1 MILKGLTAKE
11 AEERLRKN
19 GANKLSEK
27 KKTSPLLIFAGQF
40 KDAMVMILLAATV
53 ISIVMGELYDAI
65 TIIVIVILNAL
76 LGFIQEYRTEKT
88 IEALKRIAAPTA
100 HVYRDGK
107 IQSVETERLV
117 TGDVI
122 VLEAGDK
129 IPADCRMLSGMAVEC
144 DESMLTGE
152 SIPVSKAVSAISGNS
167 LNQKGALYMGTI
179 MTKGHCEAEVIATG
193 KATQMGMV
201 SGMLT
206 EIEEERTPLQKRLG
220 ELGRIIGISCIVI
233 CIIVSLCGILRGY
246 EVFDMLFM
254 GISLAVAAI
263 PEGLP
268 ATVTI
273 CLALAVRRIYK
284 QRALVNKL
292 HSVETL
298 GCTNVICTDKTG
310 TLTMNKMTVMQVY
323 TNESLHESVRISK
336 ASQADLLLLKCARL
350 CNNAVLDHKQCSGD
364 PTEVALLDLARKNQV
379 DTSAYR
385 RISETP
391 FDSNSRF
398 MEVVVQGAD
407 GKRTAFMKGAPDVVL
422 GKCTHIQ
429 TDSGVRHIT
438 FADKKSINE
447 ALEIMTG
454 KALRTLAYA
463 YRADGGDYV
472 FIGITGMND
481 PLRPEIKLA
490 VKKCHRAGIKIV
502 MLTGDHRNTALE
514 ISKQAGIFRHG
525 NEIYTGAELEAM
537 SDEELD
543 KRLKN
548 IAVFARV
555 SPADK
560 LRIVRAFKK
569 QGAVVAMTGDGVND
583 APAVKEA
590 SIGVAMGLQGTDVT
604 KEAAQIVLL
613 DDNFATLVSAV
624 EQGRTIYGNIRKFI
638 RYMLSCNIGE
648 VFTMLFAMLLGM
660 PVVLLPIQLLLINL
674 VTDGLPAI
682 ALGMEPAEEKI
693 MDMPPR
699 RSEESIFA
707 GGMLFRIVMR
717 GLFIGICTLAA
728 FAVIYKCDGDLAAA
742 RTSALGTL
750 GLSQLI
756 FVFECKDETRGIFNT
771 CYKNNV
777 KLIFA
782 VLASLGLM
790 LIAVFSGWLSPVF
803 QTKVLDIGDVIATVG
818 FSAAIPIMAGFI
830 KLLNRQRN

>member
-1 MILKGLTAKE
+1 MKGLTTRE
-11 AEERLRKN
+11 AEERFRKN

-27 KKTSPLLIFAGQF
+27 KKASPLLIFAGQF
-40 KDAMVMILLAATV
+40 KDAMVMILLAATT
-53 ISIVMGELYDAI
+53 ISLVMGEIYDAI

-88 IEALKRIAAPTA
+88 IEVLKRIAAPTA
-100 HVYRDGK
+100 HAYRDGK
-107 IQSVETERLV
+107 IVSLETEKLV
-117 TGDVI
+117 VGDVV

-129 IPADCRMLSGMAVEC
+129 IPADCKLLSGMAVEC
-144 DESMLTGE
+144 DEAILTGE
-152 SIPVSKAVSAISGNS
+152 SVPVCKYVSEIDGNA
-167 LNQKGALYMGTI
+167 LNQRGALYMGTI
-179 MTKGHCEAEVIATG
+179 LTKGHCEGVVIATG

-206 EIEEERTPLQKRLG
+206 DIEEDRTPLQKRLG
-220 ELGRIIGISCIVI
+220 ELGKIIGISCIVI

-323 TNESLHESVRISK
+323 TDNSLHEAARVSK
-336 ASQADLLLLKCARL
+336 SSKSDLLLLQCAKL
-350 CNNAVLDHKQCSGD
+350 CNNAVLDAKQGD
-364 PTEVALLDLARKNQV
+364 PTEIALLDLARKNEL
-379 DTSAYR
+379 DTSKFM
-385 RISETP
+385 RISEVP

-398 MEVVVQGAD
+398 MEVIVQGAD
-407 GKRTAFMKGAPDVVL
+407 GQRTHFMKGAPDVIIQ
-422 GKCTHIQ
+422 KCSQIQ
-429 TDSGVRHIT
+429 TNNGVRHIT
-438 FADKKSINE
+438 FADKKAINE

-463 YRADGGDYV
+463 YKNAGGDYIY
-472 FIGITGMND
+472 IGLTGMND

-490 VKKCHRAGIKIV
+490 VKKCRDAGIRVV
-502 MLTGDHRNTALE
+502 MLTGDHKNTALE
-514 ISKQAGIFRHG
+514 IAKQAGIFRSG
-525 NEIYTGAELEAM
+525 NEICTGTELIKM
-537 SDEELD
+537 SDEQLD
-543 KRLKN
+543 KCIGN
-548 IAVFARV
+548 ITVFARV

-560 LRIVRAFKK
+560 LRIVRSFKRK
-569 QGAVVAMTGDGVND
+569 GDVVAMTGDGVND

-682 ALGMEPAEEKI
+682 ALGMEPAEENI
-693 MDMPPR
+693 MNMPPR
-699 RSEESIFA
+699 KANESIFA
-707 GGMLFRIVMR
+707 GGMLFRIVLR
-717 GLFIGICTLAA
+717 GLLIGICTLGA
-728 FAVIYKCDGDLAAA
+728 FALVHEHGDLTAA
-742 RTSALGTL
+742 RTAALATL
-750 GLSQLI
+750 GISQLI
-756 FVFECKDETRGIFNT
+756 FVFECKNERRGIFNAH
-771 CYKNNV
+771 YSNNI
-777 KLIFA
+777 KLILA
-782 VLASLGLM
+782 VLVSLAIM
-790 LIAVFSGWLSPVF
+790 LVSVFSGWLAPVF
-803 QTKVLDIGDVIATVG
+803 QTKVLDFGDIMAIIA
-818 FSAAIPIMAGFI
+818 FSAAVPVVMGIG
-830 KLLNRQRN
+830 KLLRK

>member
-1 MILKGLTAKE
+1 MKGLTTKE
-11 AEERLRKN
+11 AEERLKKY

-53 ISIVMGELYDAI
+53 ISIVMGEVYDAI
-65 TIIVIVILNAL
+65 TIIVIVVLNAL

-100 HVYRDGK
+100 HAYRDGK
-107 IQSVETERLV
+107 IQSVETEKLV
-117 TGDVI
+117 RGDVV

-129 IPADCRMLSGMAVEC
+129 IPADCKILSGMAVEC

-152 SIPVSKAVSAISGNS
+152 SIPVSKSVSAISGNG
-167 LNQKGALYMGTI
+167 LNQKGAVYMGTV

-220 ELGRIIGISCIVI
+220 ELGKIIGISCIVI
-233 CIIVSLCGILRGY
+233 CVLVSLCGILRGY

-323 TNESLHESVRISK
+323 TGESLHESARINK
-336 ASQADLLLLKCARL
+336 GAKADLLLLQCAKL
-350 CNNAVLDHKQCSGD
+350 CNNAVLDDKQCSGD
-364 PTEVALLDLARKNQV
+364 PTEIALLDLARKNEV
-379 DTSAYR
+379 DTSKYK

-407 GKRTAFMKGAPDVVL
+407 GVRTAFMKGAPDVVL

-429 TDSGVRHIT
+429 TDNGVRHIT
-438 FADKKSINE
+438 LADKSSINE
-447 ALEIMTG
+447 ALDIMTG

-463 YRADGGDYV
+463 YRTGGGDYV

-502 MLTGDHRNTALE
+502 MLTGDHKNTALE
-514 ISKQAGIFRHG
+514 IAKQAGIFRHG
-525 NEIYTGAELEAM
+525 NEVCTGAELGSM
-537 SDEELD
+537 NDDQLD

-560 LRIVRAFKK
+560 LRIVRAFKR

-648 VFTMLFAMLLGM
+648 VFTMLFAMLFGM

-682 ALGMEPAEEKI
+682 ALGMEPAEDKI

-699 RSEESIFA
+699 KADESIFA

-728 FAVIYKCDGDLAAA
+728 FAVIYKCDGDIEAA

-756 FVFECKDETRGIFNT
+756 FVFECKDESRGLFNAH
-771 CYKNNV
+771 YGNNV
-777 KLIFA
+777 KLILA
-782 VLASLGLM
+782 VLVSLGIM
-790 LIAVFSGWLSPVF
+790 LLAVFSGWLAPVF
-803 QTKVLDIGDVIATVG
+803 QTKVLDWGDVFATVG
-818 FSAAIPIMAGFI
+818 FSAAIPVLVGIG
-830 KLLNRQRN
+830 KLFKKES